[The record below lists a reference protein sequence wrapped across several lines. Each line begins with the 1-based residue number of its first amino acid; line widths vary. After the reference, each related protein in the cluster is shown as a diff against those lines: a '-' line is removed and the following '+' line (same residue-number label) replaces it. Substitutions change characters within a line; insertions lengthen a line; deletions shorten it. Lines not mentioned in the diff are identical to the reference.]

1 MFICQGLK
9 DKSFL
14 SAIIY
19 KNIFFNYLGRMV
31 EIKQL
36 NYLMNYLLNDT
47 SLLSREYYL
56 VHHPSNTSLLLYN
69 VSLFRQNLFAFR
81 FL

>member
-1 MFICQGLK
+1 MFICQGRK
-9 DKSFL
+9 DQSFL
-14 SAIIY
+14 GGIIY
-19 KNIFFNYLGRMV
+19 KNIFFNYLGRTEEKV
-31 EIKQL
+31 CI
-36 NYLMNYLLNDT
+36 NYLMNYLLDDT
-47 SLLSREYYL
+47 SLLSRGYYL